1 MTRKARAGLIGALV
15 FAVLMAPVGY
25 VVGVASVPPART
37 EAADEPDA

>member
-25 VVGVASVPPART
+25 VVGIAALPPQ
-37 EAADEPDA
+37 AADEPADDGA